1 MGVREARKFATRE
14 RVVDAARE
22 LFDEVGFEAT
32 TIRMI
37 ADRANVS
44 VGSVFTTFDS
54 KIDIFN
60 HVLLEKFETLYKE
73 LRQVAPHLR
82 GSTADRLV
90 TLLSIAYEVEL
101 SHHGLVLA
109 QLSASY
115 GWPEHLEAES
125 RARRERLTALFREI
139 LDHGVARGEVRAD
152 ADLDL
157 FGNLLIG
164 VYLRNFKTAWYDR
177 LTLEEVKAL
186 VERQVNL
193 LLDGVSER
201 SERSR
206 IAAAG

>member
-14 RVVDAARE
+14 RVVAAARA
-22 LFDEVGFEAT
+22 LFDEAGFEAT

-54 KIDIFN
+54 KVDIFN
-60 HVLLEKFETLYKE
+60 HVLLEKFENLYRE

-82 GSTADRLV
+82 GSTGDRLV

-101 SHHGLVLA
+101 AHHGLVLA

-125 RARRERLTALFREI
+125 RERRERLTALFRET

-157 FGNLLIG
+157 FCNLLFGI
-164 VYLRNFKTAWYDR
+164 YLRNFKTAWYER
-177 LTLEEVKAL
+177 LTLDEIKAL
-186 VERQVNL
+186 VERQITL
-193 LLDGVSER
+193 LLDGVSGRE
-201 SERSR
+201 ERSR
-206 IAAAG
+206 VAAAG